1 MYKAEML
8 LNEGFSFKDKREGLD
23 VRRSAPWHQNSW
35 DFTKKD
41 KGSST
46 ATLETVQK
54 SRLQS
59 C

>member
-1 MYKAEML
+1 MKDLVSKIKEKASTL
-8 LNEGFSFKDKREGLD
+8 EGQHLGIKIHGIL
-23 VRRSAPWHQNSW
+23 P
-35 DFTKKD
+35 KKD